1 VEAGE
6 RVTVDFDLH
15 GLARVRLLDA
25 EPADV
30 TAVRRQLGP
39 IEADVAGLADITVR
53 FVDRLPTRGR
63 TVLLGAREAA
73 FTDDA
78 FLVLRSRHKTRA
90 RVSVP
95 MADVGRPGCE
105 LVCERGLPAVP
116 LLIPIVNL
124 TVLGKGALPLHA
136 GAFLHRGTGVVC
148 TGWSKG
154 GKTET
159 LLAFTRRGARYVGDE
174 WVYLDGDGS
183 TMHGIPEPLRLWDWQ
198 LAQLPDVGDRL
209 DRGSRRR
216 LTALRAARRAG
227 RAAPGRLGRL
237 ADRAL
242 PLLESQLHV
251 DVPPETLFG
260 STLGSLTGPFDHVL
274 LMLSAEVDR
283 TRAEPIDPGQVAAR
297 MAASLA
303 YERLPFLSWYTA
315 FRFAFPDAANPA
327 VEEAGDRERKLLG
340 QVLRDKP
347 AHAVYHP
354 YPVDIASLY
363 DVIDPLLP

>member
-1 VEAGE
+1 MPPSSSSTASRAPDLAPQAVEAGG

-25 EPADV
+25 EAADV
-30 TAVRRQLGP
+30 SAVRRQLGP
-39 IEADVAGLADITVR
+39 IEADVAGEADITVR

-78 FLVLRSRHKTRA
+78 FLVLRSKHKARA

-159 LLAFTRRGARYVGDE
+159 LLAFTRRGATYVGDE

-183 TMHGIPEPLRLWDWQ
+183 AMHGIPEPLRLWDW
-198 LAQLPDVGDRL
+198 
-209 DRGSRRR
+209 
-216 LTALRAARRAG
+216 
-227 RAAPGRLGRL
+227 
-237 ADRAL
+237 
-242 PLLESQLHV
+242 
-251 DVPPETLFG
+251 
-260 STLGSLTGPFDHVL
+260 
-274 LMLSAEVDR
+274 
-283 TRAEPIDPGQVAAR
+283 
-297 MAASLA
+297 
-303 YERLPFLSWYTA
+303 
-315 FRFAFPDAANPA
+315 
-327 VEEAGDRERKLLG
+327 
-340 QVLRDKP
+340 
-347 AHAVYHP
+347 
-354 YPVDIASLY
+354 
-363 DVIDPLLP
+363 